1 MNKIL
6 ALLIALISSNCFGQ
20 LTFRDSI
27 KWINGANYKISYAIN
42 ESKTDTENYIY
53 YGNNKEILTETIIKV
68 PPRSVSITGFQPATI
83 VNKFQAKKNDDIIK
97 ELKKQ
102 KVKFDTSKIK
112 IDNKSKLK

>member
-6 ALLIALISSNCFGQ
+6 TLLIVLISANCFGQ

-27 KWINGANYKISYAIN
+27 KWINGMNYKISYAVN

-53 YGNNKEILTETIIKV
+53 YNNNKEMLTETIIQV
-68 PPRSVSITGFQPATI
+68 PPQSVSITGFKPATI

-112 IDNKSKLK
+112 SDNKTKSK